1 MEEQYY
7 CCRYSKKDFVPKR
20 RKVQKFCSNSC
31 RVSFHRFKNVGLA
44 IKSTDHQIKWKEQGT
59 SKVKVNQISTAGVAN
74 SAIGT
79 GIVEIAKNIFTPE
92 ENKPATK
99 GDVLKLAASL
109 KRYHQIKNLPPN
121 LMGQIPYFD
130 LHTNTLVY
138 LGNRLPF
145 KS

>member
-7 CCRYSKKDFVPKR
+7 RCQYCKNEFVPRR
-20 RKVQKFCSNSC
+20 RKIQKFCSDSC
-31 RVSFHRFKNVGLA
+31 RVSFHRFKNVGVA
-44 IKSTDHQIKWKEQGT
+44 IKSAELQIKEKET

>member
-1 MEEQYY
+1 MGKRHYNCQYCEKEY
-7 CCRYSKKDFVPKR
+7 IPKR

-44 IKSTDHQIKWKEQGT
+44 LKKSEVQIKEEKQEPQKTKIEQV
-59 SKVKVNQISTAGVAN
+59 SASGVAN

-79 GIVEIAKNIFTPE
+79 GIVELAKNIFTPE

-99 GDVLKLAASL
+99 GDILKLGASL

-121 LMGQIPYFD
+121 SIGQFPYFD
-130 LHTNTLVY
+130 LHTNEVIY
-138 LGNRLPF
+138 LRVNLTF